1 MILPNKYIT
10 NSESYIGISSLIL
23 NTLGKKTVTIDKLWK
38 DFEKKHIIKANWN
51 NPPTFQKYV
60 LVLNFMFMVGM
71 INYTEKGEIVNENF
85 EINN

>member
-1 MILPNKYIT
+1 MILPNKYVT

-23 NTLGKKTVTIDKLWK
+23 NTLGKRKLTIDKLWR
-38 DFEKKHIIKANWN
+38 DFEKKYIIKTNWN
-51 NPPTFQKYV
+51 TPPTLSKYV